1 MVEDSLRQE
10 VIELLDFLEG
20 PGGVDIPEG
29 QELHIDQEKLE
40 ELESRIHRIRKLLEE
55 ELLIEAKW
63 RTMS

>member
-20 PGGVDIPEG
+20 LAEVDIPEG
-29 QELHIDQEKLE
+29 QKLPIDQE